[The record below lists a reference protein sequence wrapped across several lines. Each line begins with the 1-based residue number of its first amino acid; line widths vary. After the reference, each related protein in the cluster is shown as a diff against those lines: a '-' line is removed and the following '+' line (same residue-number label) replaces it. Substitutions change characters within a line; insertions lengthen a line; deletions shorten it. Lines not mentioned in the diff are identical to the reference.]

1 MDWKLKLKAIL
12 HDPPYKI
19 KFIETHKDKAKELF
33 EKILPYETFEH
44 EKVNT
49 ADQIASA
56 QSRIIVKPQ
65 FKDTQKKDT
74 QKENDFKNAFQVNYD
89 ECEFIDIFSEN
100 KEPVQTPDV
109 DKVQNL
115 FNKLGNLTFSDENER
130 AKFVF
135 LFLWRFYPEI
145 FPEINKHPA
154 DSRAPNHSIYDHLVQ
169 TSAIV
174 SALSN
179 PAFLLFTIGPVQ
191 SFISKARKTS
201 DLWAGSYMLSY
212 LIWESVKPLI
222 EEFGPDIIIYP
233 NLFGQPLVD
242 RWLFYKKFEGK
253 IFGEIL
259 SEHFQDE
266 NWFKKFIDNAYSEEK
281 LTIAN
286 LPNRFLAVIPYEGKK
301 WAEECEKTF
310 KRKLEELAEKV
321 YQKVCFY
328 IFLHNLY
335 ELKTKGITIPVLS
348 DDKNLFEEGLEKVF
362 IKSLKNSK
370 SDNIFNFLSNW
381 KFKVYE
387 INEFVDNEF
396 SKALNLKDGIAP
408 VVIKH
413 LLSYFQVYW
422 VIMPWSKSGI
432 LPDDVL
438 NDYKELFSDKNDLY
452 KTIEQIVNHPYY
464 KPANVGTAYS
474 LLLELLEKL
483 LGARKSVRD
492 FEQVEQPDEKCYLCG
507 EFEVLKVDWG
517 SLNKGRPGIL
527 KGRVIKIDNKEVWE
541 GEKLCGVCLTKR
553 LFPEIIKDEFGL
565 STEIKFPSTS
575 EMASIGEKRRLNE
588 GIKKN
593 FEQEFN
599 NFRKIVRGKNNNKDL
614 PSSISVPKLKND
626 HLYKIDGEFLMKE
639 NYREDRF
646 EKEYGISVS
655 SQDFETILSFLN
667 ENNINP
673 SRYYAILQMDGD
685 NMGKWLKGE
694 FNPKIK
700 DTIHEKVID
709 ALIQFSEEKDRNEL
723 QKILCSKHPNS
734 PSIHQAFSRKLS
746 YFALEKVRKI
756 VEDNHYGKLVYAGGD
771 DVLALL
777 PIEEVLKCAYDLQK
791 KFKEILGRKA
801 SMSAGILVVHHK
813 YPLYLALRKV
823 QDAEKRAKNVYGK
836 NGFCL
841 IFLTHSGEERECG
854 GNWELVSFLDDLI
867 CKFKTDEISG
877 VFPYQYLEVVE
888 KLYER
893 DPNKNIGNIKEI
905 LKSELKRI
913 FMRKEGDKEKLKD
926 YFKEKISPRFESL
939 DIYNF
944 ANMLA
949 IARKISSEVR
959 L

>member
-1 MDWKLKLKAIL
+1 MDWKLKLKAIF

-33 EKILPYETFEH
+33 EKILPYETFED

-56 QSRIIVKPQ
+56 QSRMIVKPQ
-65 FKDTQKKDT
+65 FKDTQKEKDF
-74 QKENDFKNAFQVNYD
+74 EDASQVNYD

-115 FNKLGNLTFSDENER
+115 FNKLGNLTFSNQDER

-174 SALSN
+174 SALPN

-242 RWLFYKKFEGK
+242 RWLYYKKFEGK

-286 LPNRFLAVIPYEGKK
+286 LPNRFLAVIPYNKNWGQSC
-301 WAEECEKTF
+301 EEKF
-310 KRKLEELAEKV
+310 KNKLKELAEKV
-321 YQKVCFY
+321 Y
-328 IFLHNLY
+328 
-335 ELKTKGITIPVLS
+335 
-348 DDKNLFEEGLEKVF
+348 EKV
-362 IKSLKNSK
+362 K
-370 SDNIFNFLSNW
+370 D
-381 KFKVYE
+381 
-387 INEFVDNEF
+387 F
-396 SKALNLKDGIAP
+396 SQNQNLQNDIE
-408 VVIKH
+408 KH

-492 FEQVEQPDEKCYLCG
+492 FGQIEQPDEKCYLCG
-507 EFEVLKVDWG
+507 EFEILKIDWG

-575 EMASIGEKRRLNE
+575 EMASIGEKKRLDNNV
-588 GIKKN
+588 KTK
-593 FEQEFN
+593 FQQEFN
-599 NFRKIVRGKNNNKDL
+599 KFMQKLNL

-626 HLYKIDGEFLMKE
+626 PLYDVDGEFLMEETYRKE
-639 NYREDRF
+639 NLK
-646 EKEYGISVS
+646 EKGIEIEESKI
-655 SQDFETILSFLN
+655 EEIKKFLK
-667 ENNINP
+667 EKNINP

-709 ALIQFSEEKDRNEL
+709 ALIQFSEGKDKENL
-723 QKILCSKHPNS
+723 QKILCSKHPTS
-734 PSIHQAFSRKLS
+734 PSIHQAFSRKLA

-823 QDAEKRAKNVYGK
+823 NEAEKKAKSKYGK
-836 NGFCL
+836 NGFCF
-841 IFLTHSGEERECG
+841 IFMPHSGEEREFG
-854 GNWELVSFLDDLI
+854 GDWDLVDFMEDLV
-867 CKFKTDEISG
+867 CKFKNDEISG
-877 VFPYQYLEVVE
+877 VFSYQYLEVVE
-888 KLYER
+888 KLYEKEQ
-893 DPNKNIGNIKEI
+893 NKNIEDLKEI
-905 LKSELKRI
+905 LKGELKRI
-913 FMRKEGDKEKLKD
+913 FMRKEGDKEKLRD
-926 YFKEKISPRFESL
+926 YLESEIFPRFEKL
-939 DIYNF
+939 EVENF
-944 ANMLA
+944 ANMCV
-949 IARKISSEVR
+949 IAKKISVEMRV
-959 L
+959 